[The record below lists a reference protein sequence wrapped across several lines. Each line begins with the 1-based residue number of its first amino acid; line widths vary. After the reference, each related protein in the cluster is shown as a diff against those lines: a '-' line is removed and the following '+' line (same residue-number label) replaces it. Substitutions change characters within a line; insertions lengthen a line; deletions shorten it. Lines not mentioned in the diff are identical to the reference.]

1 MKPNFE
7 LDGQRT
13 GHKRLRMP
21 QALGALALALF
32 QIGAPAWL
40 TGGLVGA
47 ASFLGTG
54 LGQLALAAASIGLSL
69 AFQKKPSTPQ
79 PSDVQ
84 SNIRQE
90 ISPRR
95 RVYGQSLVGSVIV
108 FGFRRGE
115 KSYVLHYICE
125 GPIEGFVSFRLDKK
139 PVTLDE
145 DGFVEQDQY
154 QVGGRSRVQILTTLG
169 TMSDGP
175 FAELIDAFPE
185 IDTPLTPFRHRGCVM
200 ALQIVEQVPAND
212 LADVYPNNMPALQI
226 VIQGMSQVF
235 DPRTETYGY
244 TGNAGC
250 CLLTE
255 IMDVY
260 GLTDASTDDINFQ
273 SFGDFSQYS
282 DEDVALK
289 AGGTEKRWR
298 VAGTIT
304 MDGENEARIL
314 AISTVCNADVY
325 MDPQGRIAVRQKLRQ
340 VPGIALRAKNG
351 DHLDFQMEGGRGLQ
365 KQFNVATISYTDPAL
380 NYKLNEVSWALADLV
395 TEDGQ
400 RYAQPISATLCPSA
414 TQAMRIGKLTV
425 YENNPDFVG
434 SLTSGPQALDLLEDD
449 VFTLDLSPEEAFERI
464 ANVAGGPI
472 EYDGDAMT
480 VSAQFL
486 VLRPGATDWVAAVD
500 EQEDVTIPPELPSN
514 VDDVLLDVTVTVGLL
529 NNSAPILNFSW
540 VADGAGVL
548 PDSYSQQVEVSAA
561 DADEWST
568 ASVNQDDNTA
578 QFGPVADGGAYD
590 WRIRNVASG
599 KTFDWQYSSAPIS
612 VISDNI
618 TPKALTSFG
627 QAIAGKHYGHAPL
640 AFTTKSDD
648 HLARIALYRVP
659 TGGTLNK
666 ATHFVTRIGA
676 APGTSFTY
684 ADGDGGVTLLSN
696 GTFASDTV
704 WAKGTGWTIGSGV
717 ATHAAGSQSDLSQ
730 TISMTAG
737 VDYRYDIDVT
747 ARTAGSVAPKIVGAT
762 TVFGTSMAAVGS
774 FFGTIT
780 APASPTTFAMQ
791 AGAAFVGS
799 VDNAYLFANST
810 DFAPQGTWDYYAIP
824 ENISYFEGPQSGPLT
839 IAVI

>member
-1 MKPNFE
+1 MKPSFE
-7 LDGQRT
+7 LDGQRL

-32 QIGAPAWL
+32 QVGAPAWL

-69 AFQKKPSTPQ
+69 AFQKKPSAPS

-115 KSYVLHYICE
+115 KTYVLHYICE
-125 GPIEGFVSFRLDKK
+125 GPIAGFVSVRLDKK

-145 DGFVEQDQY
+145 DGFVEQEQY
-154 QVGGRSRVQILTTLG
+154 LVGGRARVQILTTLG
-169 TMSDGP
+169 TMTDGP
-175 FAELIDAFPE
+175 FAELISAFPE
-185 IDTPLTPFRHRGCVM
+185 LDTPLTPFRHRGCVM
-200 ALQIVEQVPAND
+200 ALQIIEQVPAND
-212 LADVYPNNMPALQI
+212 LADVYPNNLPSLQF
-226 VIQGMSQVF
+226 VIQALSEVL

-244 TGNAGC
+244 SDNAGC

-255 IMDVY
+255 IMNVY
-260 GLTDASTDDINFQ
+260 GLTHESTEDINFQ
-273 SFGDFSQYS
+273 SFADFADHS
-282 DEDVALK
+282 DEDVTLK
-289 AGGTEKRWR
+289 AGGTESRWR

-314 AISTVCNADVY
+314 AISTICNADVY

-340 VPGIALRAKNG
+340 VPGIALRARNG

-365 KQFNVATISYTDPAL
+365 KQFNVATVSYTDPAL
-380 NYKLNEVSWALADLV
+380 NYKLNEVSWALEDLV

-400 RYAQPISATLCPSA
+400 RYSQPVSATLCPSA
-414 TQAMRIGKLTV
+414 TQAMRIGKLSV

-449 VFTLDLSPEEAFERI
+449 VFTLDLSPEETFERI
-464 ANVAGGPI
+464 ANTAGGPI

-480 VSAQFL
+480 VSAQF
-486 VLRPGATDWVAAVD
+486 VVFRPGATDWVAAVD

-514 VDDVLLDVTVTVGLL
+514 VDDVLLDVTVTVELL
-529 NNSAPILNFSW
+529 NNSAPVLNFSW

-568 ASVNQDDNTA
+568 ASVNQDNNTA

-599 KTFDWQYSSAPIS
+599 KTFDWQLSTVPVSVTADTVAPKS
-612 VISDNI
+612 LSNF
-618 TPKALTSFG
+618 A
-627 QAIAGKHYGHAPL
+627 QATAGPHYGNAPM
-640 AFTTKSDD
+640 AFTTKSDP
-648 HLARIALYRVP
+648 HLARIAIYRAPSGVA
-659 TGGTLNK
+659 LDK
-666 ATHFVTRIGA
+666 ATHFVTLIGA
-676 APGTSFTY
+676 SPGSTFTY
-684 ADGDGGVTLLSN
+684 TDGDFASNMLSN
-696 GTFASDTV
+696 GAFSSDTI
-704 WAKGTGWTIGSGV
+704 WTKGTGWTIGSGV
-717 ATHAAGSQSDLSQ
+717 ATKAAGTASNLDQAITL
-730 TISMTAG
+730 TAG
-737 VDYRYDIDVT
+737 DKIRYAYDVT
-747 ARTAGSVAPKIVGAT
+747 SYSAGNVRFRLEGTTSVLGI
-762 TVFGTSMAAVGS
+762 
-774 FFGTIT
+774 
-780 APASPTTFAMQ
+780 Q
-791 AGAAFVGS
+791 AGATGTYRGSVTVVTGNNTVRMGANAAFSGSIDNVYAFV
-799 VDNAYLFANST
+799 NST
-810 DFAPQGTWDYYAIP
+810 DYAPEGDWDYYAIP
-824 ENISYFEGPQSGPLT
+824 ENISRVEGPQFGPVAIT
-839 IAVI
+839 VT